1 MKTVSV
7 EDLALVA
14 LALLGVGLLLLG
26 GLMLTSRGRP
36 LARSLAG
43 AAGSMVLTMAVLFG
57 AFLGGS
63 WTLGAFLLLLSGRA
77 AFEAGTVRLGKG
89 KGRFVAAVSVV
100 LSGGAMVDPLI
111 AILLAGLWMVLWGRL
126 IGLPWR
132 GETLLKKGIELAVYP
147 VLPLA
152 LLSFGAMDEAVR
164 PLVLVAYILIE
175 TFDSYALVFGKLFGK
190 RPAFPVLSPRKTI
203 EGLVGGAVFLVIT
216 VVVIASVMELSVS
229 GAVLLAVLA
238 GGLGLAGDLTA
249 SRLKRCGGVKDYPV
263 VLGHQGGALDIFDSW
278 IAAGAGLSVLFVIA
292 GLA

>member
-1 MKTVSV
+1 MKTLSV
-7 EDLALVA
+7 ESLTMVA
-14 LALLGVGLLLLG
+14 LALLCAGFLVLG
-26 GLMLTSRGRP
+26 CLMLTPRGRP

-57 AFLGGS
+57 AFIGGS
-63 WTLGAFLLLLSGRA
+63 WTLCVFLILLSGRA
-77 AFEAGTVRLGKG
+77 AFEAGEVRLGRG
-89 KGRFVAAVSVV
+89 KGWFFAVVSVV
-100 LSGGAMVDPLI
+100 LSGVAMLDSLA
-111 AILLAGLWMVLWGRL
+111 AILLTGFWMVLWGRL

-132 GETLLKKGIELAVYP
+132 GDTLLKKGVELAVYP

-152 LLSFGAMDEAVR
+152 LLSFGAMDEGLR

-190 RPAFPVLSPRKTI
+190 RRAFPVLSPRKTI
-203 EGLVGGAVFLVIT
+203 EGLLGGAAFLVVT

-229 GAVLLAVLA
+229 GAVLLAVLV
-238 GGLGLAGDLTA
+238 GGLGLVGDLTA